1 MNPHDRLGSADFKS
15 AVSADFT
22 IRAEQVMS
30 VHYAYLSPSQVSP
43 GTEPHPFVQRTCT
56 IRCGL
61 PRDHP
66 MPLYEILRQTLY
78 ALWENKLRS
87 FLTMFGIVWGITSVI
102 LLVGLGIG
110 FNLDQKEHLR
120 TIGTDIAILFGGQ
133 TGAQSGGYASGR
145 KIRMTIDDAVAI
157 QQRATLVKTV
167 SPEIR
172 RTVSEVSQWN
182 AASRAVRGVWPEYQ
196 RFRSLTVDQG
206 RLMSPQDEATGQRV
220 ILLGADAN
228 RQLFPGKPVIG
239 QTLMVAG
246 YNYTVIGVLKK
257 KKQNGSYG
265 SGPDNTQ
272 LFVPFSSMERD
283 FPPPEEPGVMR
294 GFVNNIVIEPIS
306 PDLHEKALTQVL
318 NILAERHHFEP
329 SDKDALWVWDT
340 LEGAKFTE
348 RIFSV
353 MTLFFGAVALLTL
366 ALGGIGV
373 MNIMLVAVTE
383 RTREIGVRKALGATA
398 VDIRRQFLVE
408 SGIITIVSGV
418 LGLFFGVG
426 TCLAMR
432 WIPLPDFIPHPVI
445 SPAAIIASLVTL
457 TGITLFS
464 GMYPAMRAANLSPM
478 ECLRTE

>member
-1 MNPHDRLGSADFKS
+1 
-15 AVSADFT
+15 
-22 IRAEQVMS
+22 
-30 VHYAYLSPSQVSP
+30 
-43 GTEPHPFVQRTCT
+43 
-56 IRCGL
+56 
-61 PRDHP
+61 
-66 MPLYEILRQTLY
+66 MPLFEILRQTLY

-110 FNLDQKEHLR
+110 FNADQKEHLR
-120 TIGTDIAILFGGQ
+120 TIGTDIAIIFGGK
-133 TGAQSGGYASGR
+133 TGAQAGGYAAGR
-145 KIRMTIDDAVAI
+145 DVILTVDDAIAI
-157 QQRATLVKTV
+157 QQQASLVKTV
-167 SPEIR
+167 SPELR
-172 RTVSEVSQWN
+172 RTVAEVSQWN
-182 AASRAVRGVWPEYQ
+182 AANRAVRGVWPEYQ
-196 RFRSLTVDQG
+196 RFRSLTVEQG
-206 RLMSPQDEATGQRV
+206 RLMSEQDERNGERV
-220 ILLGADAN
+220 LLLGSEAN

-239 QTLMVAG
+239 QTLLVAG
-246 YNYTVIGVLKK
+246 YRYTVIGVLAN

-272 LFVPFSSMERD
+272 LFTTYSAMARD
-283 FPPPEEPGVMR
+283 FPPPEQPGVIR
-294 GFVNNIVIEPIS
+294 GYVNNIVVQPVS
-306 PDLHEKALTQVL
+306 PERHEQAMDQVRR
-318 NILAERHHFEP
+318 ILAERHHFDP
-329 SDKDALWVWDT
+329 NDKEALWVWDT
-340 LEGAKFTE
+340 LEGSKFTE

-353 MTLFFGAVALLTL
+353 MTFFFGAVALLTL

-398 VDIRRQFLVE
+398 IDIRRQFLVE
-408 SGIITIVSGV
+408 SGIITIVSGFT
-418 LGLFFGVG
+418 GLIFGVG

-432 WIPLPDFIPHPVI
+432 WIPLPDFVPHPVI